1 MTSKEW
7 EIAKKAVEG
16 SCGGNVSLMVDG
28 YRIDLYLMPA
38 SPYTNEIVVYVN
50 GSVRVSAAFGKTPED
65 QEICRRF
72 FRPST
77 KCLVKKP
84 KGKLSKREQAL
95 YEEYKQRYSV
105 TTYFP
110 FWNSFDSLKRHFIK
124 NNTNI
129 SIIE

>member
-16 SCGGNVSLMVDG
+16 PCGSVSLMVDG
-28 YRIDLYLMPA
+28 YRIDLYLMPT
-38 SPYTNEIVVYVN
+38 SPYTNEIAVYVN
-50 GSVRVSAAFGKTPED
+50 GSVRVSAALGKSPED
-65 QEICRRF
+65 QELCRRF

-77 KCLVKKP
+77 KCFVKKP
-84 KGKLSKREQAL
+84 KGRLSRKEQAL
-95 YEEYKQRYSV
+95 YEEYRQSCSV

>member
-1 MTSKEW
+1 MTSTEW

-28 YRIDLYLMPA
+28 YRIDLYLMPT

-84 KGKLSKREQAL
+84 K
-95 YEEYKQRYSV
+95 
-105 TTYFP
+105 
-110 FWNSFDSLKRHFIK
+110 
-124 NNTNI
+124 
-129 SIIE
+129 